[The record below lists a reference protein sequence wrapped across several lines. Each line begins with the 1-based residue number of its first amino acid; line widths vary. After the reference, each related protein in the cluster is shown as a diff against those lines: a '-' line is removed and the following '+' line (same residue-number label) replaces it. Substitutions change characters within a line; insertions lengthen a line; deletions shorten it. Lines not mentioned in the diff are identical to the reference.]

1 MQSFNQFS
9 KTNPINVEITEPL
22 IVNDLL
28 FFAKKYKHRFIANS
42 LLFSSSIQK
51 DANVN
56 FVTTNEL
63 NDAKYLIN
71 RKLYQGVGVI

>member
-56 FVTTNEL
+56 FVTTNGL
-63 NDAKYLIN
+63 NDAKYFN
-71 RKLYQGVGVI
+71 